1 MSFEEKKKKKKNR
14 KTFKKAEKS
23 TGAVLVMDKA
33 ALLTGVEKQQPL
45 KKKLVSTCLN

>member
-1 MSFEEKKKKKKNR
+1 M

-23 TGAVLVMDKA
+23 TGAVLGVDKA
-33 ALLTGVEKQQPL
+33 TLLTRVENQQPL